1 MRSTESRKGPHLKMT
16 FEFFKTLPPELATAL
31 REVVFLAVVGAATFV
46 GMRLITRSVRWLE
59 AKLHASALSLN
70 PLSVVGRALVL
81 IIVVGIVTEHYF
93 AVDVYALIGGLIAL
107 IGVGFVAVWS
117 TLSNALCSLLLLSS
131 RPFEVGD
138 EIELP
143 PDPVRGRVIDLSL
156 FFTTLEAPDGR
167 LVQLPNNLFFQRII
181 VRKPATGAVPL
192 AEHLSRKAEPAAP
205 ATAAVSARAGVGELR
220 GPGQA

>member
-1 MRSTESRKGPHLKMT
+1 MTIDPLKN
-16 FEFFKTLPPELATAL
+16 LPPELATLL
-31 REVVFLAVVGAATFV
+31 REVAFLVVMAAITLGA
-46 GMRLITRSVRWLE
+46 MRLVTRSVRWLE

-81 IIVVGIVTEHYF
+81 LIVIGVVAKHYF
-93 AVDVYALIGGLIAL
+93 AIDIYALIGGLIAL

-117 TLSNALCSLLLLSS
+117 TLSNALCSLLLISS

-143 PDPVRGRVIDLSL
+143 PDPIRGRVIDLSL

-167 LVQLPNNLFFQRII
+167 LVQLPNNLFFQRVV
-181 VRKPATGAVPL
+181 VRKPASGAVPL
-192 AEHLSRKAEPAAP
+192 AALLSRKAEPAPAP
-205 ATAAVSARAGVGELR
+205 VADTAAGRGEGEQR
-220 GPGQA
+220 SEA

>member
-1 MRSTESRKGPHLKMT
+1 MT
-16 FEFFKTLPPELATAL
+16 VELLNRMPPELATLVREAL
-31 REVVFLAVVGAATFV
+31 FLAITGVAALV
-46 GMRLITRSVRWLE
+46 AMRLVIRSVRWLE

-81 IIVVGIVTEHYF
+81 MIVVGVVAEHYF
-93 AVDVYALIGGLIAL
+93 AIDIYALIGGMIAL

-117 TLSNALCSLLLLSS
+117 TLSNALCSLLLISS

-143 PDPVRGRVIDLSL
+143 PDGIRGRVIDLSL

-167 LVQLPNNLFFQRII
+167 LVQLPNNLFFQRIV
-181 VRKPATGAVPL
+181 VRKPAAGAVPL
-192 AEHLSRKAEPAAP
+192 ASLLSRKSEASAAPARVAARPPSNDEGPAAP
-205 ATAAVSARAGVGELR
+205 A
-220 GPGQA
+220 P

>member
-1 MRSTESRKGPHLKMT
+1 MT
-16 FEFFKTLPPELATAL
+16 TEFFKTLPPELAMVA
-31 REVVFLAVVGAATFV
+31 REAVFLAVVSAATFV
-46 GMRLITRSVRWLE
+46 GMRLITRAVRWLE

-81 IIVVGIVTEHYF
+81 MIVVGVVTEHYF

-143 PDPVRGRVIDLSL
+143 PDPVRGRVVDLSL

-167 LVQLPNNLFFQRII
+167 LVQLPNNLFFQRIVI
-181 VRKPATGAVPL
+181 RKRASESVSL
-192 AEHLSRKAEPAAP
+192 AEHLSRKGETAAP
-205 ATAAVSARAGVGELR
+205 PVPASTVAPRETA
-220 GPGQA
+220 QT